1 MSERDSE
8 GVRERENG
16 GGGARRG
23 KQRTSL
29 LGRRKRPHCGGAA
42 SERRG
47 RAAWSPG
54 RPDLRVR
61 AAGCWRAPSTGR
73 SGLGAAGAAGPGK
86 RSGGSGRWGQAG
98 AGTEMHTGRKRWL
111 ARARSGGRGR
121 HGARTGRRERRP
133 GQRRGRVAG
142 AGLRK
147 PRRLNPACLAS
158 QGRRSES

>member
-8 GVRERENG
+8 GVREREKG
-16 GGGARRG
+16 GGGTRRG

-47 RAAWSPG
+47 QAAWSPG

-61 AAGCWRAPSTGR
+61 AEGCWHAPSTGR

-98 AGTEMHTGRKRWL
+98 AGSRRGLKCIQNESAGSLGLGVAGAAGTAP
-111 ARARSGGRGR
+111 ARGGGRG
-121 HGARTGRRERRP
+121 ARDS
-133 GQRRGRVAG
+133 VA
-142 AGLRK
+142 AGSQA
-147 PRRLNPACLAS
+147 PASAS
-158 QGRRSES
+158 RAG